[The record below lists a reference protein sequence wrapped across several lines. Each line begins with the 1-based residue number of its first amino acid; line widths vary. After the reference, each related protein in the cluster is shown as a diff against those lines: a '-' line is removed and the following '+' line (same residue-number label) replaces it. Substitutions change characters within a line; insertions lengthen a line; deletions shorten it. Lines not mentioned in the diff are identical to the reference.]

1 MKLFRFIMSGL
12 LALCLVLMPVVSS
25 ANAGSTTV
33 PTPTKTLPKDFKFP
47 PMSEIAKRIVS
58 RANVVNYAVESLL
71 GAVDWVLDSKNNRII
86 YKQSETDGKNCSAWH
101 GDKTFTGDL
110 KQVGDAWC
118 QSIRDYNNP
127 AERFKKISHVQYS
140 VGCKGGAGGV
150 IVHCE
155 LGEGS
160 VSFNDIAEQIIKN
173 AKAGHA
179 ESVDFVV
186 EVANELAL
194 LSQHGNKNTVDQ
206 GIQKDWENAE
216 RDGNGNRPDKCEW
229 LKANQHKYSA
239 DRVKMTAKAWGCR
252 HSRQSKDKK

>member
-25 ANAGSTTV
+25 ANAGSTTA
-33 PTPTKTLPKDFKFP
+33 PALAKTLPTGFKFP
-47 PMSEIAKRIVS
+47 PVSEIAKRMVS

-71 GAVDWVLDSKNNRII
+71 GAVDWVLDYKNNRII

-194 LSQHGNKNTVDQ
+194 LSQHGKGNKADS
-206 GIQKDWENAE
+206 GIEKDYNAE
-216 RDGNGNRPDKCEW
+216 TNNGRTQEKCEW
-229 LKANQHKYSA
+229 LKANQYRYSA
-239 DRVKMTAKAWGCR
+239 DRVKATAKAWKCR
-252 HSRQSKDKK
+252 HSRQSKD